1 MATWTSNQ
9 VYLHQITTRVKV
21 RSKSE
26 TLKFMIIMLQLQQIH
41 LYKYAQS
48 HIIILHRHVSLASVT
63 TIIRLSYKENKIY
76 TKQKCKNIWQNH

>member
-1 MATWTSNQ
+1 
-9 VYLHQITTRVKV
+9 
-21 RSKSE
+21 
-26 TLKFMIIMLQLQQIH
+26 MIIMLQLQQIH

-76 TKQKCKNIWQNH
+76 TKQKCKNI